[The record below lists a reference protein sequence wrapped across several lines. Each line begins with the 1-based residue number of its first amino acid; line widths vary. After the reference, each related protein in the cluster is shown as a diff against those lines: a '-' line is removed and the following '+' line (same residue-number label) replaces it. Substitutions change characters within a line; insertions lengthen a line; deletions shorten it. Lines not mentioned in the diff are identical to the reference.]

1 MIEGRTRIDL
11 EMNNRGEEEKSLHGS
26 EFRNPK
32 MQVKVFL
39 DSRQPNGY
47 EEISVRILRNFAIL
61 KVKPQ

>member
-1 MIEGRTRIDL
+1 MTEGRTRTDL
-11 EMNNRGEEEKSLHGS
+11 EMNNKGEEEKSLHGS

-47 EEISVRILRNFAIL
+47 
-61 KVKPQ
+61 